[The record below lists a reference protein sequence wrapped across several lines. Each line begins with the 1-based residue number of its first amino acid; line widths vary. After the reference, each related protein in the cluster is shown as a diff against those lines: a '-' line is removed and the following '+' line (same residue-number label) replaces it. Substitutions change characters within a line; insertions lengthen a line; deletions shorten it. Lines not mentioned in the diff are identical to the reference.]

1 MHGKATQT
9 LIDSVAGLMIEEWLA
24 FVACGRRAAA
34 RSAAPATLLAYA
46 PALAARHANAAEV
59 VAFYAEEGPHGE
71 TAVSATLF
79 EDLEVTKTGHK
90 RLFERWFADH

>member
-9 LIDSVAGLMIEEWLA
+9 LVDSVAGLTIEEWLA
-24 FVACGRRAAA
+24 IVACGRNAAA

-46 PALAARHANAAEV
+46 HALMDRHASAADV
-59 VAFYAEEGPHGE
+59 VSFYAEERPHGE
-71 TAVSATLF
+71 TTVSAALF